1 MCTSWSSREERVFT
15 SWSSREE
22 RGVHTM
28 GIWGGEGCAHH
39 GHLGRR
45 GVFTSWAS
53 KEERGVHTMVI

>member
-1 MCTSWSSREERVFT
+1 MFT

-39 GHLGRR
+39 GYLGRR
-45 GVFTSWAS
+45 GVCTSWSS